1 MMFSDDDNSFVDE
14 TIEPFELK
22 TKPIDTKKKVALT
35 AAAAVGVGGLTLASI
50 KTHKYVRKLQRKYSH
65 SQNQVLTALAMIT
78 AMQLSHPRLNDE
90 LNELASVLESAIE
103 HSNPYF
109 QRAIK
114 QIST

>member
-1 MMFSDDDNSFVDE
+1 MSYEELVGSY
-14 TIEPFELK
+14 IELK
-22 TKPIDTKKKVALT
+22 TKPSNTKKKVALT
-35 AAAAVGVGGLTLASI
+35 AAAAVGVGGLTLASV

-78 AMQLSHPRLNDE
+78 AMQLSHPRFNDE
-90 LNELASVLESAIE
+90 LNELASVLEGAIE

-109 QRAIK
+109 ERAIK